1 MTPLSFSAQTN
12 DDRRAGQA
20 RGDCGRH
27 MLGHSKPDYVSG
39 RESLPLDRFSADFL
53 PRATSQALRFNS
65 ACLGLYHLNAQLHVS
80 RQAVRNALDHQIRL
94 SCSAS
99 SSAERKARKAF
110 HNGEKASHDRDFSHH
125 ESGQFSQ
132 EQSHV

>member
-53 PRATSQALRFNS
+53 PAPLPRRCASIAR
-65 ACLGLYHLNAQLHVS
+65 LGLYHLNAQLHVS

>member
-1 MTPLSFSAQTN
+1 MIASPLSFSAQTN

-27 MLGHSKPDYVSG
+27 MLGHFKPDYVSG
-39 RESLPLDRFSADFL
+39 RPILLLDRDSAGSLPLS
-53 PRATSQALRFNS
+53 RATSQALRFNS
-65 ACLGLYHLNAQLHVS
+65 ARLGFLNFLDS
-80 RQAVRNALDHQIRL
+80 RKRLGWQAFAYVNKHQIRL

-110 HNGEKASHDRDFSHH
+110 HDHGEVTHVL
-125 ESGQFSQ
+125 GQIIRG
-132 EQSHV
+132 END